1 MKSQYPNQVEE
12 EDYVDECTFVRASD
26 IPTDR
31 VDYQLEDRVSYY
43 EHKYALDV

>member
-31 VDYQLEDRVSYY
+31 VDYSNDDRASYY
-43 EHKYALDV
+43 EYKYALDI

>member
-1 MKSQYPNQVEE
+1 MKSQYPNQIEE
-12 EDYVDECTFVRASD
+12 EDYVDECTFVRASE

-31 VDYQLEDRVSYY
+31 VDYSNDDRPSYY